1 MDKTLLVY
9 DLNGKIWVQITGFY
23 AQPEGL
29 PYLEIEIPEGKI
41 VTGVDVSGD
50 EHIPIFED
58 LPKTETQL
66 LQEQL
71 AELAVES
78 DYRLSLLELGLV

>member
-9 DLNGKIWVQITGFY
+9 DSTGKIWVQITGFY
-23 AQPEGL
+23 AKPEGL
-29 PYLEIEIPEGKI
+29 PYLEIEISEGKM
-41 VTGVDVSGD
+41 VTGVDVSVMP
-50 EHIPIFED
+50 HKAILED

-71 AELAVES
+71 AELSVEA
-78 DYRLSLLELGLV
+78 DYRLSLIELGLV